1 MKELINE
8 NMKLS
13 EKIKSMEMNEKEEM
27 DKKKEKEEEI
37 IKMNEEKNV
46 EIKKYYENV
55 IENNFQNFQNQIII
69 LNNDIDFLNSKIY
82 KLIYLK
88 IFKLKKKKGK
98 KK

>member
-82 KLIYLK
+82 INL
-88 IFKLKKKKGK
+88 FKNF
-98 KK
+98 